1 MSFQLVMAGSKASGS
16 DAVLRTAVP
25 GHDEWREHS
34 HPLPQSQS
42 RAISP
47 IRLENAGISAG
58 DLIQLLQSGFAD
70 RSGHRQVGRAQL
82 HARRIL
88 STDSMK
94 E

>member
-1 MSFQLVMAGSKASGS
+1 MAGSSPAMTSGETLASHQF
-16 DAVLRTAVP
+16 DRKTPAFP
-25 GHDEWREHS
+25 
-34 HPLPQSQS
+34 P
-42 RAISP
+42 AI
-47 IRLENAGISAG
+47 
-58 DLIQLLQSGFAD
+58 LIQLLLSGFAD